1 MLTPFDIQEK
11 EFSRSVRGYREEEVD
26 EFLDQIIV
34 QMENLIRENEA
45 LREKLSRNDNS
56 AAMQAD
62 TESSVAGTL
71 QSARALVQEISD
83 GAEKKASMILENAE
97 LDAELI
103 KHQAKE
109 DAVKIEQE
117 STMLKNNFE
126 SFKARYKN
134 LLTSELERFE
144 SLTNEIYPELTIR
157 DLEDLD
163 LDSTLHRGTAK
174 PQWGSNIQSEQK
186 CGIAKADT
194 VVFKNEE

>member
-103 KHQAKE
+103 KRQAKE

-163 LDSTLHRGTAK
+163 PHCRHRCRAT
-174 PQWGSNIQSEQK
+174 GS
-186 CGIAKADT
+186 
-194 VVFKNEE
+194 

>member
-1 MLTPFDIQEK
+1 M
-11 EFSRSVRGYREEEVD
+11 G
-26 EFLDQIIV
+26 IIAYTRRRTT
-34 QMENLIRENEA
+34 ENLVN
-45 LREKLSRNDNS
+45 
-56 AAMQAD
+56 
-62 TESSVAGTL
+62 
-71 QSARALVQEISD
+71 
-83 GAEKKASMILENAE
+83 
-97 LDAELI
+97 
-103 KHQAKE
+103 
-109 DAVKIEQE
+109 
-117 STMLKNNFE
+117 E